1 MKTAVRR
8 AALVL
13 ALLAI
18 LVMGRGHSVSAQAKK
33 DKDKAAGTKMG
44 AVFEVYKD
52 RGGKY
57 RFRLKHNGE
66 QVAMSSV
73 GHKTKADVL
82 KIIDTIRR
90 EAARAKVEDMA
101 K

>member
-1 MKTAVRR
+1 
-8 AALVL
+8 
-13 ALLAI
+13 
-18 LVMGRGHSVSAQAKK
+18 
-33 DKDKAAGTKMG
+33 MG

-66 QVAMSSV
+66 QLAMSSV
-73 GHKTKADVL
+73 GHKTKADCL
-82 KIIDTIRR
+82 KVIELIRR
-90 EAARAKVEDMA
+90 DAAKAKVEDVA